1 MYTLII
7 DSDVKKE
14 ARMYSLQYN
23 TRSKAL
29 EILKTLE
36 AKASYYQVLDKGS
49 YQAMQSKIHNQH
61 HSSLVL

>member
-1 MYTLII
+1 
-7 DSDVKKE
+7 
-14 ARMYSLQYN
+14 MYSLQYN